1 MNDIVELEKV
11 RIYLSKAYDLL
22 YELCEEEDNYS
33 DIMETV
39 SSAID
44 EVSEKINEL
53 WGVSWKNILLW
64 KNLFT
69 TTA

>member
-11 RIYLSKAYDLL
+11 RIYLSEAYDLL

-33 DIMETV
+33 DIIETV

-53 WGVSWKNILLW
+53 
-64 KNLFT
+64 
-69 TTA
+69 

>member
-1 MNDIVELEKV
+1 MNNLVELEKV

-22 YELCEEEDNYS
+22 YEIYEEEDNYS

-53 WGVSWKNILLW
+53 
-64 KNLFT
+64 
-69 TTA
+69 

>member
-1 MNDIVELEKV
+1 MNDIIELEKV

-22 YELCEEEDNYS
+22 YDLCKEEDNYS

-44 EVSEKINEL
+44 EVCEKIKKDN
-53 WGVSWKNILLW
+53 
-64 KNLFT
+64 
-69 TTA
+69 

>member
-1 MNDIVELEKV
+1 MNDIIELEKV

-33 DIMETV
+33 DLVETV

-53 WGVSWKNILLW
+53 
-64 KNLFT
+64 
-69 TTA
+69 

>member
-1 MNDIVELEKV
+1 MNDIIELEKV

-33 DIMETV
+33 EVMETV

-44 EVSEKINEL
+44 EVSDKINEL
-53 WGVSWKNILLW
+53 
-64 KNLFT
+64 
-69 TTA
+69 

>member
-1 MNDIVELEKV
+1 MNDIIELEKV

-39 SSAID
+39 SNAVD

-53 WGVSWKNILLW
+53 
-64 KNLFT
+64 
-69 TTA
+69 